1 MRAMTSE
8 DVLTRPGIRTLLPGW
23 TARIAF
29 GAFLLAVVVRLTG
42 DVEPWGDDGV
52 TAPVVAQVL
61 LLPLLALTLWAASR
75 PGDAGGASG
84 TAGAGGTAGA
94 DRRPRP
100 VVLTLVS
107 LALGYLGDAVVT
119 TTLLPGVWDVL
130 LGGME
135 LEGVIYAP
143 MLVIA
148 LLALS
153 LVVQTVAFRGW
164 LGTGRLF
171 RLTTAACWVVGA
183 AAVVVLSSGVAH
195 LDVGEYVVGAVTAC
209 AAWCAAVVF
218 LTVAAWRVDRLAG
231 VGALLLVAT
240 AVLLPAGLF
249 VGEAGLY
256 LATLR
261 VAPVVYVAGQ
271 ALLAAG
277 LLRGL
282 HRTLHPAV

>member
-1 MRAMTSE
+1 MTSE

-42 DVEPWGDDGV
+42 DVEPWGDGGV
-52 TAPVVAQVL
+52 TAPVVAQLL

-75 PGDAGGASG
+75 PGAAGGATG
-84 TAGAGGTAGA
+84 TAAAG
-94 DRRPRP
+94 RRPRP
-100 VVLTLVS
+100 VALTLVA

-119 TTLLPGVWDVL
+119 RTLLPGVWDVL

-153 LVVQTVAFRGW
+153 LVVQTFAIRGW
-164 LGTGRLF
+164 LGSGRLF
-171 RLTTAACWVVGA
+171 RLTTAACWVVGG
-183 AAVVVLSSGVAH
+183 AAVVVLISGVAH

-209 AAWCAAVVF
+209 AAWCVAVAF

-231 VGALLLVAT
+231 IGALLVVA
-240 AVLLPAGLF
+240 AAAFLPVGLF
-249 VGEAGLY
+249 VGEAGIY
-256 LATLR
+256 VFALR
-261 VAPVVYVAGQ
+261 LTPVVYVAGQ

-277 LLRGL
+277 VLRGL
-282 HRTLHPAV
+282 HRTPHPAV